1 MHMICTRIFT
11 LQCKYANLWSSLH
24 GTCLVLEVL
33 TSYVEIAL
41 EGLFEMEK
49 IKSGILKEFIYICFC
64 SLQRNSRYKT
74 RSSRYQV
81 LFTCLNHRV
90 HVK

>member
-1 MHMICTRIFT
+1 MYMICTRIFT

-33 TSYVEIAL
+33 TSYAGIAL

-49 IKSGILKEFIYICFC
+49 IKSGILKKFIYIYVFALCREILGT
-64 SLQRNSRYKT
+64 SLGLLGTKSY
-74 RSSRYQV
+74 
-81 LFTCLNHRV
+81 L
-90 HVK
+90 HV